1 MKKIT
6 MLFATLVLAVF
17 GWQANA
23 QSITQT
29 LTSEISTDRGFT
41 NITSTSSC
49 AGLLSFTVPAGD
61 VIDSISTS
69 YDMSAV
75 GGGWMSEQR
84 SWLSSPSLA
93 VGEAAVYNGTGSSTG
108 TLSYNRTGISFANAA
123 SGVVDFELHAGRSY
137 GGSGCGNTYNKV
149 DAGTWSITIYHSAP
163 APQSITQTLA
173 TEISTDRGFTSL
185 GNSSTCVGL
194 LSVTIP
200 TGDVIDSVVTSYDM
214 SAVGGGWMSEQRSW
228 LYSSTVSAGE
238 ATVTNG
244 SGSSTGTSS
253 YNRATSFANLA
264 SGTVDFEL
272 HAGRSYGGAGCD
284 NVYNKVDAGT
294 WNIVVYHSAAPT
306 CTTPTVLT
314 ATNIT
319 TNSADLG
326 WTSAGTLWDV
336 EMGAAGFMSTGTP
349 TTAGVATNPLNVT
362 SLTAN
367 TSYDF
372 YVRNDCSGS
381 TSTWAGPFSF
391 TTNCAVATAPFSE
404 SFDNT
409 SIPNCWSQSA
419 TTGGPWAF
427 GNTGIFWNTSGCAA
441 PTEHSANGGNMASM
455 DHSGSDAGVILEMPV
470 IDVSSLTTPN
480 LAFWY
485 FMCNTGYTP
494 VNELFIEAWDGSAWT
509 LVGSNTIGTSGWEEL
524 SYDISTFTYGSN
536 LAKLRFRSES
546 GGAGGDY
553 YGDAGIDDVSI
564 AEAPSCIVPTVLT
577 ATNITA
583 TSADLG
589 WTSAGTLW
597 DVEMGAAGFTA
608 TGTPTNVGVAN
619 PLNVTS
625 LTSSTSYDFYVRN
638 DCGATSGASSWA
650 GPFSFTTAFSCPAGA
665 ECASLTTEVSS
676 DYSFTALGGAST
688 CPGLLSVTIPTGNV
702 IDSVTTFYDMS
713 AVGGGWMAEQRSWL
727 SSPTVSAG
735 EAAVYNGAGSST
747 GTLSYNRT
755 GISFANAAS
764 GVVDFELHAGRSYG
778 GTGCDNTYNKVDAG
792 TWNIVVY
799 HSLAPSCFQPT
810 VLTATNITATSA
822 DLGWTS
828 AGNLWDVEWG
838 TAGFTATG
846 TPTNAGVTNP
856 LNVTSLTSSTSYDF
870 YVRNDCGASGISSW
884 AGPFNFTTP
893 CAALTLPW
901 SEDFENA
908 GAIPSCWTMAG
919 GENWQFNLTGPNHVG
934 NAGTLSGATVS
945 GNYYATVDAS
955 GEDGAV
961 TLTSPYVD
969 ISSLTNPQISFY
981 EISDNEGGDN
991 SILDV
996 EVYDGAAWNTV
1007 GTYNTNTPGWEK
1019 KEITLSALTF
1029 TGPAAVRFTFSE
1041 LAAPSGYVDDIAIDD
1056 VTFEETPSCLTPLAL
1071 TVTNITTTSADLG
1084 WTSTAGLWDIEMGA
1098 AGFTPTGTPTTAGTL
1113 TNPTNAAGLT
1123 VNTSYDFYVRA
1134 NCGASGNSAWAGP
1147 ISFATNCNAV
1157 ASFIQNFD
1165 SNTNIPSCWASDA
1178 VGGNAS
1184 VAIINDV
1191 SYANSDSNS
1200 VRLRVYTAAENAS
1213 IISPELSTLGS
1224 AYRLTFNAYNRNNS
1238 ATALLVGTVDPLGT
1252 FTLFDSIMLTQIFGD
1267 TNVIV
1272 DFSSYTGSDTRLM
1285 VRSTSSDSSFAGGF
1299 YSDLHVDDMVW
1310 ELIPAC
1316 LSPTALG
1323 ATNITS
1329 TTADLTWA
1337 STGTLWDIEL
1347 DTAGFTPTGNPTT
1360 AGVATN
1366 PHSVTGLTSG
1376 VYYEFYIRADCG
1388 ASGLS
1393 VWAGPYSFR
1402 ATPDYCAGDHFYDNG
1417 GPTAD
1422 YSNGSNDSTV
1432 ICASTAGDI
1441 VTVTFNTFGLEAGF
1455 DYLTIYD
1462 GVGSA
1467 GTSFGQ
1473 FDGNTIPGPFT
1484 ATDSSGCLTFV
1495 FTSDGAVVDI
1505 GWDATI
1511 TCANPPVGISEATN
1525 KLGLSIYPNPN
1536 KGVFTLNIKEK
1547 NVVVE
1552 IMNTQGQVV
1561 LTKNNV
1567 NTNEQIDLSNN
1578 AKGIYFLTVT
1588 SNEGVTTQKV
1598 IVQ

>member
-6 MLFATLVLAVF
+6 MLFATLILAAYSWQGMAQAQCDYTITGVDSYGDGWNGGSIDIDVAGVVTNFAVTAAAGNAPVTITVPSLAGDAVTFTWTSGSYDVEVTFDILAPDGTSLGSF
-17 GWQANA
+17 GPNPVVGLFLSDVSNSTCTSPCDYVITGVDSYGDGWNGGSIDIDVAGVVTNFAVTAAAGNA
-23 QSITQT
+23 PVT
-29 LTSEISTDRGFT
+29 
-41 NITSTSSC
+41 
-49 AGLLSFTVPAGD
+49 FTVPSSAGD
-61 VIDSISTS
+61 AVTFTWTSGS
-69 YDMSAV
+69 YD
-75 GGGWMSEQR
+75 
-84 SWLSSPSLA
+84 
-93 VGEAAVYNGTGSSTG
+93 GEVTFD
-108 TLSYNRTGISFANAA
+108 IFAPD
-123 SGVVDFELHAGRSY
+123 G
-137 GGSGCGNTYNKV
+137 
-149 DAGTWSITIYHSAP
+149 
-163 APQSITQTLA
+163 
-173 TEISTDRGFTSL
+173 TSL
-185 GNSSTCVGL
+185 GSFGPNPVVGLFLSDVSNSTCAPASCL
-194 LSVTIP
+194 AP
-200 TGDVIDSVVTSYDM
+200 TG
-214 SAVGGGWMSEQRSW
+214 
-228 LYSSTVSAGE
+228 
-238 ATVTNG
+238 
-244 SGSSTGTSS
+244 
-253 YNRATSFANLA
+253 
-264 SGTVDFEL
+264 
-272 HAGRSYGGAGCD
+272 
-284 NVYNKVDAGT
+284 
-294 WNIVVYHSAAPT
+294 
-306 CTTPTVLT
+306 LT

-319 TNSADLG
+319 ANSADLG

-336 EMGAAGFMSTGTP
+336 EIGAAGFMSTGAP
-349 TTAGVATNPLNVT
+349 TIAGVTNPLNVT
-362 SLTAN
+362 SLTSN

-372 YVRNDCSGS
+372 YVRNDCGGSGVS
-381 TSTWAGPFSF
+381 SWTGPFSF
-391 TTNCAVATAPFSE
+391 TTPCVAFTAPFSE

-409 SIPNCWSQSA
+409 SIPNCWSQSS

-1376 VYYEFYIRADCG
+1376 VYYEFYVRADCG